1 MPCSNPKRFS
11 FYYKVEGRT
20 CVLLFKCSIV
30 LLFKCSMLRVQGS
43 MLRVQGSKG
52 TGTELVEVSRFNAS
66 RSYFDRLSIRC
77 LCSKCRTLSEAE
89 VRLFKCSML
98 RVQGSKGVAC
108 SNVLLFACSNVRLF
122 KCSLVQLLR
131 VQGSKGTG
139 TELVEVSR
147 FNASRSYFDRLC
159 IRASRS
165 RFVCSNPEQ
174 SFPKFGT
181 LEKFIL

>member
-89 VRLFKCSML
+89 VRLFKCSL
-98 RVQGSKGVAC
+98 VQMFNASRSRFKGG
-108 SNVLLFACSNVRLF
+108 RLF
-122 KCSLVQLLR
+122 KCSLVQMFKCSL
-131 VQGSKGTG
+131 VQMFACS
-139 TELVEVSR
+139 
-147 FNASRSYFDRLC
+147 
-159 IRASRS
+159 IASRS
-165 RFVCSNPEQ
+165 RF
-174 SFPKFGT
+174 KRDGH
-181 LEKFIL
+181 